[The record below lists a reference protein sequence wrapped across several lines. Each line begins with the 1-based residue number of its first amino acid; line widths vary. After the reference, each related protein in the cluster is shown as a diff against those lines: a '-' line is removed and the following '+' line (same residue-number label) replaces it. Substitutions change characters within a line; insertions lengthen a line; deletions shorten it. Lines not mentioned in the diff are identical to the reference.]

1 MPIRFAKLRRIAAM
15 QSWMSAVQ
23 NTPDTKDLIHPAL
36 NRLEQL
42 RRTASGAVVKARVL
56 MAQPQLTIV
65 P

>member
-1 MPIRFAKLRRIAAM
+1 M

-23 NTPDTKDLIHPAL
+23 DTPETKDLIHLAL
-36 NRLEQL
+36 NRLKQL
-42 RRTASGAVVKARVL
+42 RQTVLGAVVKARVL

>member
-1 MPIRFAKLRRIAAM
+1 MAIRFAKLRRIAAM

-23 NTPDTKDLIHPAL
+23 DTPETKDLIHLAL
-36 NRLEQL
+36 NRLKQL
-42 RRTASGAVVKARVL
+42 RRTVLGAVVKARVL